1 MSCSPGAEAEHSSTT
16 QGTENEVNMMSR
28 GADSLFIR
36 KRGNGSWTGETA
48 VPTQSLPM
56 SVVG

>member
-1 MSCSPGAEAEHSSTT
+1 MSTPGAEAGHSSTT
-16 QGTENEVNMMSR
+16 QGTENEGNMISR

-36 KRGNGSWTGETA
+36 KRGNGSWMGEIA
-48 VPTQSLPM
+48 VPTQSLPV